1 MNLINLSVIIPM
13 HNGIGFIDRA
23 IQSIIDVA
31 SDLEIVIVENGS
43 SDGSFEYL
51 QMNYPKLSIHSI
63 PDASKTKARNLGAKF
78 ATREVITFLDQDDE
92 FTSGRVNPI
101 YLENAKNGAVII
113 GTQEFL
119 DSENSLMPPYLKDS
133 YKNGRPNYHPI
144 SALISRETFIEVG
157 GFNEDYEL
165 AEDFELWT
173 RILRSNHA
181 PVYVNE
187 YFIIRHFHSSNES
200 HQVAR
205 ASKELLRLVRG
216 HVDAQRSAK

>member
-133 YKNGRPNYHPI
+133 YKNGRSQH
-144 SALISRETFIEVG
+144 
-157 GFNEDYEL
+157 
-165 AEDFELWT
+165 T
-173 RILRSNHA
+173 RRKSTYL
-181 PVYVNE
+181 
-187 YFIIRHFHSSNES
+187 
-200 HQVAR
+200 
-205 ASKELLRLVRG
+205 G
-216 HVDAQRSAK
+216 